1 MRRSPYPV
9 TVRALAK
16 ALGLDATAQARLL
29 AAVQL
34 RSGVPEAPGP
44 TASPPIPLSSFVGRE
59 REVAEIGRLL
69 ATTRLLTLTGTGG
82 IGKTRLALQVAM
94 ELVGSYPDGVW
105 LVELAPV
112 VDPGLVPQAVAAV
125 IGVREQ
131 PGRPLLQTLA
141 DALRDRHL
149 LLVLDNC
156 EHLVGA
162 CAELVDAL
170 LRACPELWVLATSR
184 EPLRV
189 SAETTWRVP
198 PLSVPAPLD
207 GRAIDET
214 ARSEAGRLFV
224 ERARAVRPEFALTA
238 QTAGAVADV
247 CRRLDGVP
255 LALELAAAWVGV
267 LAVEDIAVRLTI
279 DSACWC
285 VAAARHHHANRRCR
299 RP

>member
-1 MRRSPYPV
+1 MGTVADGERAFGSRLRRHRQAAGLSQEELAERAGLSARGISDLERGVRRSPYPV

-131 PGRPLLQTLA
+131 PGALCCRPWLMRFAIGICCWYWTTA
-141 DALRDRHL
+141 STWSGPAPSWSTRYCGPVRSCGSWPP
-149 LLVLDNC
+149 V
-156 EHLVGA
+156 VSRSVYRRRRPGA
-162 CAELVDAL
+162 CHPFPCPRRSTAERSTRRRDP
-170 LRACPELWVLATSR
+170 RPGGFS
-184 EPLRV
+184 
-189 SAETTWRVP
+189 S
-198 PLSVPAPLD
+198 S
-207 GRAIDET
+207 GRG
-214 ARSEAGRLFV
+214 RSGRSS
-224 ERARAVRPEFALTA
+224 P
-238 QTAGAVADV
+238 
-247 CRRLDGVP
+247 
-255 LALELAAAWVGV
+255 
-267 LAVEDIAVRLTI
+267 
-279 DSACWC
+279 
-285 VAAARHHHANRRCR
+285 
-299 RP
+299 